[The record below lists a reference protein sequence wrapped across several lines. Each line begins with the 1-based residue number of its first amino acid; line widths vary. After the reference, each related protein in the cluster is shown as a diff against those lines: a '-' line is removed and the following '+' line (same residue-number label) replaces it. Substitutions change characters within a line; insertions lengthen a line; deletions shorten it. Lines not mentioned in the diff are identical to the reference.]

1 MSHCPRSTPS
11 LTTCPTCGAEPTE
24 DCPLVG
30 MTPGLVESAP
40 ITAGVAAAC
49 DPTDGVCEA
58 CQ

>member
-1 MSHCPRSTPS
+1 MSDGRDRFEIT
-11 LTTCPTCGAEPTE
+11 EPGE

-30 MTPGLVESAP
+30 MTPGLVESHP
-40 ITAGVAAAC
+40 ITAGRAAAC